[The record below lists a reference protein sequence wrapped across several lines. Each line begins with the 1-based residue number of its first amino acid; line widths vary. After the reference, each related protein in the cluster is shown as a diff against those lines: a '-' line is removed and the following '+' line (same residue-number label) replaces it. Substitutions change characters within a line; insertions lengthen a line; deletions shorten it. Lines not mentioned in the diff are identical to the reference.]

1 MNELDRRTVEEA
13 NRLYWD
19 SDVSVADIADR
30 MGWSR
35 RALYDAIEPLPTDA
49 ACAVCG
55 TPLVFL
61 NRSARSSATASCI
74 ACTAREEDANGGADG
89 VTTEDAEMA
98 RAYAAE
104 ARDRRE
110 RIVAAGSAG
119 LIGAGVAAALTFL
132 FVRRH

>member
-1 MNELDRRTVEEA
+1 MNEPDRRAVDEA

-19 SDVSVADIADR
+19 SDVSVAEIADR
-30 MGWSR
+30 LGWSR
-35 RALYDAIEPLPTDA
+35 RALYDAIEPLPTDT
-49 ACAVCG
+49 ACDVCG

-61 NRSARSSATASCI
+61 NRSARSSATTSCI
-74 ACTAREEDANGGADG
+74 TCSARAVDEEEVGDEATD
-89 VTTEDAEMA
+89 VEMT

-110 RIVAAGSAG
+110 RIFAAGAAG

>member
-1 MNELDRRTVEEA
+1 MNVPDRQAIDEA

-30 MGWSR
+30 LGWSR

-49 ACAVCG
+49 SCDQCG
-55 TPLVFL
+55 APLVFL
-61 NRSARSSATASCI
+61 NRSARSSATTTCVS
-74 ACTAREEDANGGADG
+74 CTARADEEAEPAGDAEED
-89 VTTEDAEMA
+89 VEMV

-110 RIVAAGSAG
+110 RIIAAGAAG
-119 LIGAGVAAALTFL
+119 LIGAAVGSAVTFL
-132 FVRRH
+132 LVRRQ